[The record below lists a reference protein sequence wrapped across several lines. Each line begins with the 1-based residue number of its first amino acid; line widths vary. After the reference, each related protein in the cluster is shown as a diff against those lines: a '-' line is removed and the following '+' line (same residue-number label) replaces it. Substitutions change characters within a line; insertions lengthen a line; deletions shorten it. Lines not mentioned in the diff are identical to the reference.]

1 MRRHARPT
9 RVGRRSGVDITMIER
24 FVTRV
29 GKPGAIAILAA
40 VIIAIG
46 FGGAVVEHLRLAAA
60 TEQQGEQN
68 SGSQAGSKDQ
78 AGNSDQAG
86 NGQSSQSG
94 DQASGARQQ
103 GDSTNDTAM
112 NLQSRAAA

>member
-1 MRRHARPT
+1 
-9 RVGRRSGVDITMIER
+9 MIER

-68 SGSQAGSKDQ
+68 SGSQAGSTDQ
-78 AGNSDQAG
+78 AGNADQGGNSGQAG
-86 NGQSSQSG
+86 DGQSSQG
-94 DQASGARQQ
+94 DDHASGARQQ
-103 GDSTNDTAM
+103 GDSTNDSAM
-112 NLQSRAAA
+112 SVDGQAAA

>member
-1 MRRHARPT
+1 
-9 RVGRRSGVDITMIER
+9 MIER

-40 VIIAIG
+40 VIVAIG
-46 FGGAVVEHLRLAAA
+46 FGGAVVEHIRLAAA

-68 SGSQAGSKDQ
+68 STQSASKNQDSNANQAGSSQ
-78 AGNSDQAG
+78 
-86 NGQSSQSG
+86 QSQD

-103 GDSTNDTAM
+103 GDSTNDSAM
-112 NLQSRAAA
+112 SVQHQAAA